1 MTAPAV
7 TRAEA
12 IVTRAI
18 TTIKA
23 WARADR
29 VTLRRAELL
38 MLAADMDNVRQEIL
52 SLEGPPK
59 RGHISKHARLL
70 VCERAGWK
78 CQGCGADL
86 TAAGD
91 RDIHIDHITPVARF
105 GATRDDNLQLL
116 CRDCNLRKGSK
127 R

>member
-12 IVTRAI
+12 IVTRVI
-18 TTIKA
+18 TTLKT
-23 WARADR
+23 WARTDR
-29 VTLRRAELL
+29 VTLRRSELL
-38 MLAADMDNVRQEIL
+38 MLASDMDQARQEIL

-59 RGHISKHARLL
+59 RGHVSKHMRLL
-70 VCERAGWK
+70 VCERAQWK
-78 CQGCGADL
+78 CQGCGANL
-86 TAAGD
+86 VAAND

-116 CRDCNLRKGSK
+116 CRDCNLRKGAK